1 MDSFKDQYHEM
12 SHDIKKCIDMRVDL
26 LKLQTVEKGS
36 KFISGF
42 LVFLIVAIFVCCAIG
57 YLSFAML
64 FEMES
69 YFGSMTPGCIILAG
83 IFILLAFL
91 VYILRKHI
99 FINPL
104 VRLLGSIMLD
114 DEYIEE
120 EES

>member
-42 LVFLIVAIFVCCAIG
+42 LVFLIVAVFICCALV
-57 YLSFAML
+57 YLSFALL
-64 FEMES
+64 FEMEA
-69 YFGSMTPGCIILAG
+69 YFESMTPGCIILAG

-91 VYILRKHI
+91 VYALRKHI

-104 VRLLGSIMLD
+104 VRMLGSIMF
-114 DEYIEE
+114 DEELIEE
-120 EES
+120 DKL